1 MKKKKKNE
9 NSSKIFE
16 YHNHGACF
24 DDAITQIEDYFIQ
37 KKLQLT
43 PLRRKVFEVLI
54 EDHKPL
60 GAYDILDKL
69 GEAGFSSSPPI
80 AYRVLDFLIEHGFVH
95 KVQGLNAFIACSNP
109 KHSHFPTFVI
119 CRKCEKVAEVSEEKS
134 GLNLPSPEITNFKIE
149 KTTIELTGICSTC
162 ENAEIR

>member
-9 NSSKIFE
+9 NSSKIFK
-16 YHNHGACF
+16 YHDHGACF
-24 DDAITQIEDYFIQ
+24 GYAITLIEDYFIE

-43 PLRRKVFEVLI
+43 PLRRKVFEILI

-60 GAYDILDKL
+60 GAYEILDKL
-69 GEAGFSSSPPI
+69 GKAGFSLSPPI
-80 AYRVLDFLIEHGFVH
+80 AYRVLDFLMEHGFVH

-109 KHSHFPTFVI
+109 EHSHFPTFVI
-119 CRKCEKVAEVSEEKS
+119 CRKCEKVAEVSDDKTR
-134 GLNLPSPEITNFKIE
+134 LNLSSPEITDFKIE

-162 ENAEIR
+162 ENTEIR

>member
-16 YHNHGACF
+16 HHDHEACF
-24 DDAITQIEDYFIQ
+24 GDAITLIEDCFIE

-43 PLRRKVFEVLI
+43 PLRRKVFEILI

-109 KHSHFPTFVI
+109 KQSHFPTFVI
-119 CRKCEKVAEVSEEKS
+119 CRKCEKVAEVSDEKTR
-134 GLNLPSPEITNFKIE
+134 LNLSSPEITDFKIE
-149 KTTIELTGICSTC
+149 KTTIELTGVCSTC

>member
-16 YHNHGACF
+16 YHDHGACF
-24 DDAITQIEDYFIQ
+24 GDSITQIEDYFIQ

-43 PLRRKVFEVLI
+43 PLRRKVFEILI

-69 GEAGFSSSPPI
+69 GEASATSI
-80 AYRVLDFLIEHGFVH
+80 LVLNR
-95 KVQGLNAFIACSNP
+95 NAD
-109 KHSHFPTFVI
+109 VVE
-119 CRKCEKVAEVSEEKS
+119 R
-134 GLNLPSPEITNFKIE
+134 NLLDIWLS
-149 KTTIELTGICSTC
+149 
-162 ENAEIR
+162 IRY

>member
-1 MKKKKKNE
+1 MNKVKINSTGAHSDEKKKKNE

-16 YHNHGACF
+16 YHDHGACF
-24 DDAITQIEDYFIQ
+24 GDAITQIEDYFIQ

-43 PLRRKVFEVLI
+43 PLRRKVFEILI

-95 KVQGLNAFIACSNP
+95 KVQGLNAFIACSTQNTRIFLLLL
-109 KHSHFPTFVI
+109 SVENV
-119 CRKCEKVAEVSEEKS
+119 RK
-134 GLNLPSPEITNFKIE
+134 
-149 KTTIELTGICSTC
+149 
-162 ENAEIR
+162 

>member
-16 YHNHGACF
+16 YHDHRACF
-24 DDAITQIEDYFIQ
+24 GDAVTQIEDYFIQ

-43 PLRRKVFEVLI
+43 PLRRKVFEILI

-80 AYRVLDFLIEHGFVH
+80 AYRVLDF
-95 KVQGLNAFIACSNP
+95 
-109 KHSHFPTFVI
+109 
-119 CRKCEKVAEVSEEKS
+119 
-134 GLNLPSPEITNFKIE
+134 
-149 KTTIELTGICSTC
+149 
-162 ENAEIR
+162 